1 MNIFT
6 TIKNI
11 FSKTQPV
18 PSNPVATYDMNAYV
32 AKHAKEIE
40 EEARLFIDK
49 YGSDFDTFFYRPNF
63 DTFIRTE
70 ILSFRQRDS
79 KNNNFLDNSYWNTK
93 NPFNFPGPFYT
104 GESDTCGTGDVEA
117 PNNVMYDENAME
129 FIFKQPQTF
138 EEFLGVVDAAAV
150 EVLDSYSCDGNKY
163 WSYAKCKEWWQNR
176 FDIISEMNKV
186 ETKKVN
192 GDRVSLFESYLKS
205 NAESDLRKYCYF
217 LENGKCPSA
226 DTTTLP
232 QLD

>member
-1 MNIFT
+1 MNILT

-18 PSNPVATYDMNAYV
+18 PSKPVVTYDMNAYA

-40 EEARLFIDK
+40 EEAILFIDK

-70 ILSFRQRDS
+70 ILPFRQPDS
-79 KNNNFLDNSYWNTK
+79 KHNNFLDNSYWNIK
-93 NPFNFPGPFYT
+93 HPFNFPGPFYT

-138 EEFLGVVDAAAV
+138 DEFLGVVDAAAV

-163 WSYAKCKEWWQNR
+163 WSYSKCKEWWQNR
-176 FDIISEMNKV
+176 FDIISEMNKT

-192 GDRVSLFESYLKS
+192 GNRGNLIESYLKS
-205 NAESDLRKYCYF
+205 NAENDLKKYCYF
-217 LENGKCPSA
+217 LENGKYPKA
-226 DTTTLP
+226 DTMTLP